1 MSDTPTTGYMWQ
13 ATNKMSHKWKKSL
26 LKGLTVQKCK
36 WTTGFEQKMET
47 KRQEAERQ
55 KLNRTELVH
64 HGCRCQVNNKI
75 SVHTHEWIVFV
86 YISKKLVSIQ

>member
-36 WTTGFEQKMET
+36 WTTGFEHKNGNKKTRSRET
-47 KRQEAERQ
+47 E
-55 KLNRTELVH
+55 T
-64 HGCRCQVNNKI
+64 
-75 SVHTHEWIVFV
+75 
-86 YISKKLVSIQ
+86 